1 LKFTEIKIAGLK
13 DGKHSYHFSLDNR
26 FLEPFSRNLFD
37 QPSLE
42 VEVELTLSDTMI
54 KAEVLVKGSVE
65 LICDRSLDPFR
76 QLVEEKVQHYFKFG
90 EEETELSD
98 ELEVILKERVS
109 IDLDQLVYDIVALS
123 IPAKHLHP
131 RFQELEQEDG
141 EEEGTLVYSS
151 EKKEETPEAESQ
163 VDPRWEKLKNLNR

>member
-1 LKFTEIKIAGLK
+1 LKFTEIKISGLK
-13 DGKHSYHFSLDNR
+13 DGKHSYHFTLDNR
-26 FLEPFSRNLFD
+26 FLDLFSRNLFD
-37 QPSLE
+37 QPDLE
-42 VEVELTLSDTMI
+42 VEVDLFLTDTMI
-54 KAEVLVKGSVE
+54 KADVQVSGSVE

-76 QLVEEKVQHYFKFG
+76 QPVAEKVQHFFKFG

-131 RFQELEQEDG
+131 RFQEQEEG

-151 EKKEETPEAESQ
+151 EKTEESSEAESP